1 MNDSPKTGGVIGIL
15 GGGQLARMLSVWGRI
30 IPLSET
36 IKRIEEV
43 TLLDL
48 RGFAEKTFSSSNPA
62 LALYGPI
69 KKAPGLEELRDRLA
83 S

>member
-1 MNDSPKTGGVIGIL
+1 MGLESSSNRCER
-15 GGGQLARMLSVWGRI
+15 LARSLAVWGRI

-36 IKRIEEV
+36 IEKINQV
-43 TLLDL
+43 SLSDL
-48 RGFAEKTFSSSNPA
+48 RQFAERIFSKAQPA

-69 KKAPGLEELRDRLA
+69 KKAPSLPKLVTRLI